1 MGISFGF
8 PRMRHAGERRDFL
21 PCLMAYLHEAGAGDL
36 VLEEGYGAG
45 MGIAEDAYRAAA
57 STVRMADEAETLAQ
71 DVVVVL
77 RCPRDEALAR
87 MQPGSVLASMLH
99 YPTRP
104 ERVGRLLDLMIHGV
118 SLDAI
123 TDDVGRRM
131 IENFEAT
138 AWNGVRE
145 AFRELARLYGRFA
158 LPNRR
163 PLRVTVMGSG
173 AVGGH
178 AVRAST
184 RYGDLDLRDAMV
196 SGGMPGVEV
205 TVVDFDLTW
214 NESYM
219 LDRLE
224 RSDILIDATQR
235 QDTSRPVVPNDWIAV
250 LPFHTVLLDLSA
262 DPYDL
267 DADPPKVKG
276 MEGVPP
282 GSLETWL
289 FHPDHPAYDRL
300 DPRVESTH
308 RRMALSC
315 DAWPGISPKECME
328 VYSREIQPV
337 LRVLLETPA
346 DRLDPDHGRLYER
359 AVARAEVSRW
369 HASNPI

>member
-8 PRMRHAGERRDFL
+8 PRMRHPGERRDFL
-21 PCLMAYLHEAGAGDL
+21 PCLMAFLYDAGAGDL
-36 VLEEGYGAG
+36 VLESGYGAG
-45 MGIAEDAYRAAA
+45 MDVTEDDYRAAA
-57 STVRMADEAETLAQ
+57 PTVRFADEEQTLGQ

-77 RCPRDEALAR
+77 RCPREEALELLE
-87 MQPGSVLASMLH
+87 PGCVLVSMLH

-104 ERVGRLLDLMIHGV
+104 ERVRRLIDGMIHGI
-118 SLDAI
+118 SLDAV

-131 IENFEAT
+131 VENFEAT

-145 AFRELARLYGRFA
+145 AFRELARLYGRFS

-178 AVRAST
+178 AVRAAT
-184 RYGDLDLRDAMV
+184 RYGDIDLRDAMV

-214 NESYM
+214 NEPYM

-235 QDTSRPVVPNDWIAV
+235 PDPSRPVVPNDWIAV
-250 LPFHTVLLDLSA
+250 TPFHTVLLDLSA

-267 DADPPKVKG
+267 DAEPPKVKG
-276 MEGVPP
+276 MEGVPA
-282 GSLETWL
+282 GSLASWL
-289 FHPDHPAYDRL
+289 FHPDHPAYDLL
-300 DPRVESTH
+300 DPRVASEH

-315 DAWPGISPKECME
+315 DAWPGLRPKECME

-337 LRVLLETPA
+337 LRVLLETSA
-346 DRLDPDHGRLYER
+346 DRLDPGHGRLYER

-369 HASNPI
+369 LASNPI